1 MTMEEILKALNID
14 KLDESQQTD
23 IKEKL
28 NTMIDVKA
36 RERADTLLGEEK
48 EQLVEDYE
56 GKFEEYK
63 NDITSKF
70 SNFVDTVLDEE
81 LHIPEKVTEYAR
93 RGELYSDLI
102 EQFKIRLALDEGILD
117 DEVKD
122 LLSDAKAEI
131 QNLRDQVNT
140 LMAEKLEVDTDA
152 RKMAAELYLRE
163 KCEGLSEDHKK
174 RVLAILSDIYDKEEI
189 DRKFQIVVDNILQEQ
204 DDEEGDSNGDDKDKN
219 GNGKTK
225 CVCPKCGKKIEVEGE
240 CADSKCPDDDT
251 TLKPAKAEESKGKGK
266 TEVGDGTVLDEA
278 DTSPFGEQ
286 KKKWVSLLRK

>member
-1 MTMEEILKALNID
+1 MTMEEILQALNIGA
-14 KLDESQQTD
+14 LNEEQQTD
-23 IKEKL
+23 IKAKL
-28 NTMIDVKA
+28 NTIIDVKA
-36 RERADTLLGEEK
+36 RERADTLLSEEK
-48 EQLVEDYE
+48 EQLVEEYE

-117 DEVKD
+117 DEVKA
-122 LLSDAKAEI
+122 LLSDAKTEI
-131 QNLRDQVNT
+131 QSLRDQVNT
-140 LMAEKLEVDTDA
+140 LTAEKLEVDTDA

-174 RVLAILSDIYDKEEI
+174 RVLAILSDIYDKDEI
-189 DRKFQIVVDNILQEQ
+189 DKKFQIVVDNILSEQ
-204 DDEEGDSNGDDKDKN
+204 DDDDDDD
-219 GNGKTK
+219 GNKAKTK
-225 CVCPKCGKKIEVEGE
+225 CECPKCGKKIEVEGD
-240 CADSKCPDDDT
+240 CGDSKCPDDDT
-251 TLKPAKAEESKGKGK
+251 ALKPAKAEEGVDGKGK
-266 TEVGDGTVLDEA
+266 TEIDDGTVLDEA

-286 KKKWVSLLRK
+286 KKQWVNFLREGK